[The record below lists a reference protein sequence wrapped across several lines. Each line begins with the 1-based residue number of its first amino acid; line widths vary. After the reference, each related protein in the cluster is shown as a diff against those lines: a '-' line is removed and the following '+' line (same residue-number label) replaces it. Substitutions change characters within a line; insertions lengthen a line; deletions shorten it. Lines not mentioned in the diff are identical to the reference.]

1 MLSWSL
7 WEKKVAEMQ
16 PKEVKADP
24 PNEGV
29 SWLLVPSDVVWAAN
43 FNQAW
48 SHSLWTFLYE
58 TNRLPYLHEFLGLY
72 FLIVTKMQITNTKN
86 QSSQLYLLCIV

>member
-29 SWLLVPSDVVWAAN
+29 SWLLVSSDVVWAAN

-48 SHSLWTFLYE
+48 AS
-58 TNRLPYLHEFLGLY
+58 PCGLFSMRPTDY
-72 FLIVTKMQITNTKN
+72 HICMSF
-86 QSSQLYLLCIV
+86 